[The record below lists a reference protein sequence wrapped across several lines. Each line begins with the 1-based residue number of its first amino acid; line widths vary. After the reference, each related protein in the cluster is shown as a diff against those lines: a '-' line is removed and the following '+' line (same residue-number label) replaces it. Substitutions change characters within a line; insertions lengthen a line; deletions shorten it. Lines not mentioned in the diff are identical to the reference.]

1 MTGFL
6 EQSLRKALGDPARV
20 RELALVPR
28 PAWDTMAAALQVPGS
43 VDADGNPGPLRD
55 LTLVEQARIES
66 TRRVALLRMGIPP
79 DSVGTP
85 GPSTPAPVAG
95 PGAPATGGQPGAGSR
110 RLKLSAVLDPTLDAD
125 VVSLGNLEIQKLYAD
140 YKAKFGDHPS
150 AEADPSADQLASL
163 KQVVAA
169 GSVPYADFS
178 LFGPHGLR
186 LLRKQTFTSY
196 TLNVATGEWS
206 KKEQPGPSSYHS
218 WVEAWKVYRTALL
231 LLETVDAERLDAYAE
246 HVRSFVTQ
254 FGDSAWWLVYRAE
267 NRLRCEHMER
277 LRRTLH
283 DKPAYGYTAARPWN
297 AVYAAAIRNGDYWT
311 RELVTPATLWLSQR
325 PGRPASPNRGG
336 GGQPSSGRRVDD
348 GADAVNPSPKKKSK
362 KKRYEGEDQSVK
374 QDGVFVKN
382 RRGTKICPDFNKGKC
397 GSRKPQSKCKDGCS
411 HQCNLCLGPH
421 SAVDC
426 TRS

>member
-1 MTGFL
+1 M
-6 EQSLRKALGDPARV
+6 
-20 RELALVPR
+20 
-28 PAWDTMAAALQVPGS
+28 
-43 VDADGNPGPLRD
+43 
-55 LTLVEQARIES
+55 
-66 TRRVALLRMGIPP
+66 
-79 DSVGTP
+79 
-85 GPSTPAPVAG
+85 
-95 PGAPATGGQPGAGSR
+95 
-110 RLKLSAVLDPTLDAD
+110 LDPTLDAD

-283 DKPAYGYTAARPWN
+283 DKPAHGYTAARPWN
-297 AVYAAAIRNGDYWT
+297 AVFAAAIRDGDYWT

-325 PGRPASPNRGG
+325 PGRTSSPNRGG
-336 GGQPSSGRRVDD
+336 GGQSSTGRRPDE
-348 GADAVNPSPKKKSK
+348 GADSGNPSPKKKSK

-382 RRGTKICPDFNKGKC
+382 RRGAKICADFNKGKC
-397 GSRKPQSKCKDGCS
+397 GSKKPQSKCKDGCS

-426 TRS
+426 ARS